1 MPITDEIRGLSDA
14 DLRARVLELE
24 EERFRLKFRAATETL
39 EQPLRLRTVR
49 RDIARILTLLREREI
64 TAAPPSNRTL
74 TPTERRRKNRREGK
88 AAERAAERAH
98 NRANRK
104 IPSAV
109 RRPKGSG
116 GKRVKRV
123 AAAGAPTGAT
133 ASTQG
138 SSTTAGQA
146 AQTT

>member
-1 MPITDEIRGLSDA
+1 MPITDELRAMSDV

-49 RDIARILTLLREREI
+49 RDIARILTLLRERELAA
-64 TAAPPSNRTL
+64 AAPSSRSL

-104 IPSAV
+104 RPSAA

-116 GKRVKRV
+116 GKSVKRV
-123 AAAGAPTGAT
+123 
-133 ASTQG
+133 TQG
-138 SSTTAGQA
+138 STTAGQA

>member
-1 MPITDEIRGLSDA
+1 MAITDEIRGMSDA
-14 DLRARVLELE
+14 DLRSRVLELE

-49 RDIARILTLLREREI
+49 RDIARILTLLRQRELE
-64 TAAPPSNRTL
+64 AAPAAERPL

-104 IPSAV
+104 RPSAA

-116 GKRVKRV
+116 ASAAGGKSVKRSAP
-123 AAAGAPTGAT
+123 AA
-133 ASTQG
+133 
-138 SSTTAGQA
+138 QA

>member
-1 MPITDEIRGLSDA
+1 MITMDDISGLSDA

-49 RDIARILTLLREREI
+49 RDIARCLTVLRQREL
-64 TAAPPSNRTL
+64 AAAEPKQ
-74 TPTERRRKNRREGK
+74 TPIERRRENRRRGK
-88 AAERAAERAH
+88 AAERAAERAR

-104 IPSAV
+104 RPSTA
-109 RRPKGSG
+109 RRKKGS
-116 GKRVKRV
+116 
-123 AAAGAPTGAT
+123 A
-133 ASTQG
+133 
-138 SSTTAGQA
+138 STTAAQA

>member
-1 MPITDEIRGLSDA
+1 MAITDEIRGLSDH

-49 RDIARILTLLREREI
+49 RDIARILTLLRQREI
-64 TAAPPSNRTL
+64 EAAPKSA
-74 TPTERRRKNRREGK
+74 TPTERRRENRRQGK
-88 AAERAAERAH
+88 AAEREALRAA

-104 IPSAV
+104 KPSSA

-116 GKRVKRV
+116 GKSVKR
-123 AAAGAPTGAT
+123 T
-133 ASTQG
+133 
-138 SSTTAGQA
+138 TTAGQA
-146 AQTT
+146 APTT

>member
-1 MPITDEIRGLSDA
+1 MAITDEIRGLSDA

-49 RDIARILTLLREREI
+49 RDIARILTLLRQREI
-64 TAAPPSNRTL
+64 EAAPAAERTA

-104 IPSAV
+104 RPSAV

-116 GKRVKRV
+116 GKSVKR
-123 AAAGAPTGAT
+123 APAGAAR
-133 ASTQG
+133 
-138 SSTTAGQA
+138 TTAGQA
-146 AQTT
+146 ATTT

>member
-1 MPITDEIRGLSDA
+1 MPITDEMRGMSDA

-64 TAAPPSNRTL
+64 EAAPKTA
-74 TPTERRRKNRREGK
+74 TPTERRRENRRQGK
-88 AAERAAERAH
+88 AAERAALRAA

-104 IPSAV
+104 KPSSA

-116 GKRVKRV
+116 GKSVRSGIG
-123 AAAGAPTGAT
+123 AARGAA
-133 ASTQG
+133 QG
-138 SSTTAGQA
+138 TTTAGQA
-146 AQTT
+146 APTT

>member
-1 MPITDEIRGLSDA
+1 MAITDEIRGMSDA

-49 RDIARILTLLREREI
+49 RDIARILTLLRQREI
-64 TAAPPSNRTL
+64 EAAPTKAE
-74 TPTERRRKNRREGK
+74 TPTERRRRNRREGK
-88 AAERAAERAH
+88 AAERAAERAR

-104 IPSAV
+104 RPSMV

-116 GKRVKRV
+116 GKS
-123 AAAGAPTGAT
+123 AAGKGAPKA
-133 ASTQG
+133 
-138 SSTTAGQA
+138 STTAPAAQA
-146 AQTT
+146 APTT

>member
-1 MPITDEIRGLSDA
+1 MAITEEIRGMSEA

-64 TAAPPSNRTL
+64 QAAPKQEL
-74 TPTERRRKNRREGK
+74 TPTERRRQNRRRGK
-88 AAERAAERAH
+88 AADRAVIRAAD
-98 NRANRK
+98 RANRK
-104 IPSAV
+104 QPSVA

-116 GKRVKRV
+116 GKSVKR
-123 AAAGAPTGAT
+123 T
-133 ASTQG
+133 
-138 SSTTAGQA
+138 TTAGQA
-146 AQTT
+146 APTT

>member
-1 MPITDEIRGLSDA
+1 MAITDEVRGLSDA

-49 RDIARILTLLREREI
+49 RDIARILTLLRQREI
-64 TAAPPSNRTL
+64 EAAPPSSRTA

-104 IPSAV
+104 RPSLA

-116 GKRVKRV
+116 GKSVKR
-123 AAAGAPTGAT
+123 TQSAT
-133 ASTQG
+133 QSATQ
-138 SSTTAGQA
+138 STTAGQA
-146 AQTT
+146 APTT

>member
-1 MPITDEIRGLSDA
+1 MAITDDIRGMSDA

-39 EQPLRLRTVR
+39 EQPLRLRSVR
-49 RDIARILTLLREREI
+49 RDIARILTLLRQREI
-64 TAAPPSNRTL
+64 AAAPPSSRTA

-104 IPSAV
+104 RPSAV

-116 GKRVKRV
+116 ATAAGTTGAKRVTS
-123 AAAGAPTGAT
+123 P
-133 ASTQG
+133 S
-138 SSTTAGQA
+138 AGQA
-146 AQTT
+146 AATT

>member
-1 MPITDEIRGLSDA
+1 MAITDEIRGMSEA

-49 RDIARILTLLREREI
+49 RDIARILTLLRQREI
-64 TAAPPSNRTL
+64 EAAPPSSGTA

-104 IPSAV
+104 RPSAV
-109 RRPKGSG
+109 RRAKGSG
-116 GKRVKRV
+116 GKSVKR
-123 AAAGAPTGAT
+123 A
-133 ASTQG
+133 Q
-138 SSTTAGQA
+138 SSAQSSATAGQA
-146 AQTT
+146 AATT